1 MTARFEKYDNGK
13 CDICGAL
20 MKERQIKQD
29 FWIRGELIVIEDVLA
44 GICPRCGEK
53 IVNAAVGRR
62 ISEII
67 DNKASLLNAPKLL
80 VPAIKY
86 AAEHA
91 SV

>member
-1 MTARFEKYDNGK
+1 MTARLTKYDYGK
-13 CDICGAL
+13 CDICDAL
-20 MKERQIKQD
+20 MEERKIKQD
-29 FWIRGELIVIEDVLA
+29 FWVRGELIVIEDVPA
-44 GICPRCGEK
+44 GVCPRCGEK

-62 ISEII
+62 IAEII
-67 DNKASLLNAPKLL
+67 DNKAALLNAPKLL